1 MFRPFTLNRIN
12 KNGVY
17 AVKGF
22 NNYGIC
28 KLTSTNVLK
37 KKINLDILR
46 SALEKEFKNQNY
58 PATLSLTKINNKRII
73 NQIEGILD
81 SEYIKN
87 FFSQIEQTNDCG
99 PVSLLP
105 LQGNIMRNYFSG
117 PQCGKHGWHRDAEKE
132 YKIKYCN
139 KLMETKRYV
148 FGKLSIALQF
158 NNDNGGNIDI
168 IPNSF
173 SPNSYY
179 SRKIKIFK
187 KITSKLLSKNLF
199 KGVNP
204 LNNSEWLCDS
214 FYKLFDPQSL
224 NVKPLEVLCFD
235 PRIEHRGTPHSPVA
249 WNRLKSKNPDLIIK
263 DYNLSNTN
271 HLPFSLN
278 KYIIY
283 FHFGC
288 EDGLVSNLCGRRD
301 LDTYS
306 NEIAILQEQID
317 NLKLFNEIF
326 PKSKKI
332 FENALK
338 KVDLVMGNY

>member
-1 MFRPFTLNRIN
+1 MFRPLTLNRIN
-12 KNGVY
+12 KNGVC
-17 AVKGF
+17 AVKEF
-22 NNYGIC
+22 NNNGIC
-28 KLTSTNVLK
+28 RLTSTNVLK

-46 SALEKEFKNQNY
+46 SAIEKEFKNQNY
-58 PATLSLTKINNKRII
+58 PDTLSLAEIKNKRIV
-73 NQIEGILD
+73 NLIEGILD

-87 FFSQIEQTNDCG
+87 FFSQLEQTNDCG

-105 LQGNIMRNYFSG
+105 LQGNIMRNCFSG

-132 YKIKYCN
+132 YKIEYCS

-158 NNDNGGNIDI
+158 NNDYGGNIDI

-173 SPNSYY
+173 SASSYY
-179 SRKIKIFK
+179 SRKIKILK

-204 LNNSEWLCDS
+204 LNNTEWLGDS
-214 FYKLFDPQSL
+214 FYKIFDPQSL
-224 NVKPLEVLCFD
+224 NVKPLEVICFD
-235 PRIEHRGTPHSPVA
+235 PRIEHRGTPHSPMA
-249 WNRLKSKNPDLIIK
+249 WNHLKSKNDDLIIK
-263 DYNLSNTN
+263 KNTLSNTN
-271 HLPFSLN
+271 HLPFELN
-278 KYIIY
+278 KYMIY
-283 FHFGC
+283 FHFGS

-306 NEIAILQEQID
+306 NEIGTLQEQID

-326 PKSKKI
+326 PNSKRI
-332 FENALK
+332 FKNALK
-338 KVDLVMGNY
+338 KVDLAMGI